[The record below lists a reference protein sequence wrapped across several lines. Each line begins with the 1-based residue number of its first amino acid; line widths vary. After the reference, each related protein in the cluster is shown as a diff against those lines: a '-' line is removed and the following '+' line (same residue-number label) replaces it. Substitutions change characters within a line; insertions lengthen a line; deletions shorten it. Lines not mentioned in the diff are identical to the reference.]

1 METAL
6 RVVSDWALNRSME
19 LTNIPVNIFV
29 DNPTDQAYV
38 IKSYID
44 VHKDIQVYLDDLDF
58 EELMEGLMKN

>member
-6 RVVSDWALNRSME
+6 RIVSDWALLRSME

-29 DNPTDQAYV
+29 DNPTDQAYE

-44 VHKDIQVYLDDLDF
+44 IHKDIQVYLEDLDF
-58 EELMEGLMKN
+58 EELMEGLMKG